1 MEQPETYLPLYSIYS
16 KFHFMKYQLRIVVL
30 GLFILVSST
39 ANTFA
44 QKKKG
49 GTRTSTSRTGKSSS
63 GYGGSSYGNSGTTT
77 SGGNTK
83 TTTDPNAGS
92 SSGYSSGSG
101 TSGYSSSGYGTP
113 PPGGAKAS
121 PGANNAPKNLSL
133 PIKVAPPSANGI
145 ADSIVPSLR
154 NDNAIERNLVKA
166 RTPITYEHIRE
177 DDAVYRQRVWR
188 EIDAREKINL
198 PFRYSAKED
207 NGSQRF
213 IDILIYAVKAG
224 DVTVFNADDDRFTTP
239 LTKDQVMKKISGG
252 KDTSET
258 YDVNTGEVNGY
269 EVRDKPVEADSIYRF
284 RLKEEWIFDKESSRM
299 FVRILGIAPI
309 MRKCYA
315 GGAICDDDILFWA
328 YYPDLRPTLAKYDV
342 YNGKNFGGRMSW
354 EELFESRFFSSYIT
368 KSTLE
373 NPYDRSLK
381 EYIKDPLFRLLEGE
395 NIKEKIFNYEQD
407 LWSY

>member
-1 MEQPETYLPLYSIYS
+1 
-16 KFHFMKYQLRIVVL
+16 MKHQLRIAVFVS
-30 GLFILVSST
+30 FILVASMNHS
-39 ANTFA
+39 FS

-49 GTRTSTSRTGKSSS
+49 GTRSSSSRTGSSSS
-63 GYGGSSYGNSGTTT
+63 GYGGSAYGSPSSTT

-83 TTTDPNAGS
+83 TTKSTTTDPNAGS
-92 SSGYSSGSG
+92 ASGYNSGYSSG
-101 TSGYSSSGYGTP
+101 TSGYGTP
-113 PPGGAKAS
+113 PGGAKAAGGS
-121 PGANNAPKNLSL
+121 QSGGTPKNLSL
-133 PIKVAPPSANGI
+133 PIKVAPPSASGI
-145 ADSIVPSLR
+145 ADSIIPSLR

-166 RTPITYEHIRE
+166 RTPLTYEHIRE

-252 KDTSET
+252 RDTSET

-284 RLKEEWIFDKESSRM
+284 RLKEEWIFDKESSRL

-315 GGAICDDDILFWA
+315 GGAICDDEILFWA
-328 YYPDLRPTLAKYDV
+328 YYPDLRPTLAKYEV